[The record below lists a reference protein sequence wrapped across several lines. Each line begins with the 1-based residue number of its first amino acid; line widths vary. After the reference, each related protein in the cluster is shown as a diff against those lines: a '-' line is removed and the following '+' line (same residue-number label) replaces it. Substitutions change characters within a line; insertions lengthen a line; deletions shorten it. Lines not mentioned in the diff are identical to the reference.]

1 MLPAKNHSVP
11 ADEKRLRRLFRQLP
25 EQDRATLL
33 RFAEFLAAGPAAVP
47 VTDARLVEP
56 LTIPRPERESV
67 VKAIRR
73 LSATYPML
81 DKERLLHQTSGL
93 MSEHVIKG
101 RAAAEI
107 IDELEALFA
116 GQYQQFKAELEKNQ

>member
-1 MLPAKNHSVP
+1 MLPVSNHSVP
-11 ADEKRLRRLFRQLP
+11 ADEKRLRRLFRQMP

-33 RFAEFLAAGPAAVP
+33 RFAEFLAASP
-47 VTDARLVEP
+47 VAPLVDAGLTQP
-56 LTIPRPERESV
+56 LDIPRPPQESV

-73 LSATYPML
+73 LSTTYPML
-81 DKERLLHQTSGL
+81 EKERLLHQTSGL

-116 GQYQQFKAELEKNQ
+116 GQYQQ